1 MIELS
6 SCGRQQ
12 GKIKKVLDLY
22 DLNSNIP
29 VFRGNSEHD
38 EIYRFSEILSPGSIS
53 VFTSLSCKLF
63 SFSEITISVTI

>member
-29 VFRGNSEHD
+29 VFRGNSNHD
-38 EIYRFSEILSPGSIS
+38 EIYRFVRSYLPG
-53 VFTSLSCKLF
+53 LF
-63 SFSEITISVTI
+63 LYSRHCLVNYVPFLK

>member
-29 VFRGNSEHD
+29 VFRGNSKHD
-38 EIYRFSEILSPGSIS
+38 EIYRFVKSYLPG
-53 VFTSLSCKLF
+53 LF
-63 SFSEITISVTI
+63 LYSRHCLLNYFPVLK